1 MSRPNRALALQMQLP
16 ARVAMK
22 ITAWTRLPKML
33 CRSSDPRGSRQWC
46 QQQNRLPQPHVRA
59 TERHDVEFVR
69 AVAAPP
75 RDRRQHR
82 SALFWKMR
90 HLARLTGGLRHLL
103 CHHVGD
109 EKVPEGRRV
118 TRPERLV
125 STAFASKRGTKVL
138 REVVKGSRLGRIL
151 CHPCDG
157 LRIQKLTIGRRLPM
171 NGLSLQLCP
180 PPQASSA

>member
-1 MSRPNRALALQMQLP
+1 
-16 ARVAMK
+16 
-22 ITAWTRLPKML
+22 
-33 CRSSDPRGSRQWC
+33 
-46 QQQNRLPQPHVRA
+46 
-59 TERHDVEFVR
+59 
-69 AVAAPP
+69 
-75 RDRRQHR
+75 
-82 SALFWKMR
+82 MR

-125 STAFASKRGTKVL
+125 STAFASKRGTKVYA
-138 REVVKGSRLGRIL
+138 RWVKGSRLGRIL

-171 NGLSLQLCP
+171 NGLSLQPARRRRHHP
-180 PPQASSA
+180 PDRSTNPRKCLPRF